1 MDIKAKIAKL
11 LRMQESS
18 NVNEAANAA
27 HLIQALCQKHGV
39 TVQDCQD
46 KFDPERDVAVFWTMG
61 RVFKRVDPAF
71 WNLLDHVATYFN
83 GTTVNTSATKH
94 FDFNLDTCNQTH
106 RVIEVIAT
114 KGNKV
119 QIELYFDY
127 LCEVMEKMADE
138 AKMERLRNGYY
149 GDRGFKSNF
158 RKGFARAIGI
168 KLRDQKRAE
177 QIYQERQKVSDKP
190 APDALALFE
199 RNKIEK
205 EQVLAL
211 VKRRFP
217 KLGKSNGSSYGG
229 SGTEVGFQAGKS
241 TSTQRQVNRVELPRL
256 TGG

>member
-11 LRMQESS
+11 LRMQGSS

-27 HLIQALCQKHGV
+27 HLIQALCLKHGV
-39 TVQDCQD
+39 TVQDCSPE
-46 KFDPERDVAVFWTMG
+46 FDPERDEAVFWTMG

-71 WNLLDHVATYFN
+71 WSLLDHVATYFN
-83 GTTVNTSATKH
+83 GTTVNTNATKH
-94 FDFNLDTCNQTH
+94 FDFNLETCNQTH

-119 QIELYFDY
+119 QIELYFEY

-138 AKMERLRNGYY
+138 AKIERLRNGYY
-149 GDRGFKSNF
+149 GDRTFKANF

-177 QIYQERQKVSDKP
+177 QIYQEKQKVSDNP

-217 KLGKSNGSSYGG
+217 KLGKSTGSAYGG
-229 SGTEVGFQAGKS
+229 SGTEVGFNAGKN
-241 TSTQRQVNRVELPRL
+241 TSTQRQVTRVELPRL
-256 TGG
+256 GGG